1 MSKRSAQ
8 PGEAGR
14 SPGKRSV
21 QPKGAQASAGRSSHF
36 DAHGRAR
43 MVDVGAK
50 PITQREAIARGR
62 VQLSQEAFR
71 AVAEGTA
78 AKGDVLGIARIAGI
92 QAAKRTADWIPL
104 AHPLPLEAVELDFE
118 CVAEGPHIDVEAR
131 ARTSAKTGVEME
143 ALVAV
148 SAAALTIY
156 DMCKSIGIDAIQLV
170 KKTGGK
176 SGTYVREEE

>member
-1 MSKRSAQ
+1 MS
-8 PGEAGR
+8 GR
-14 SPGKRSV
+14 
-21 QPKGAQASAGRSSHF
+21 ARSSHF
-36 DAHGRAR
+36 DARGRAR

-50 PITQREAIARGR
+50 AVTAREAVARGR
-62 VQLSQEAFR
+62 VQLSADAFR

-104 AHPLPLEAVELDFE
+104 AHPLPLESVEIDFD
-118 CVAEGPHIDVEAR
+118 CVADGPHVDIEAR

-148 SAAALTIY
+148 SAAALTLY
-156 DMCKSIGIDAIQLV
+156 DMCKSIDRTMTIDAIRLV
-170 KKTGGK
+170 TKTGGK
-176 SGTYVREEE
+176 SGTYVRENE

>member
-1 MSKRSAQ
+1 
-8 PGEAGR
+8 
-14 SPGKRSV
+14 
-21 QPKGAQASAGRSSHF
+21 
-36 DAHGRAR
+36 

-50 PITQREAIARGR
+50 PVTVREAVARGQ
-62 VQLSQEAFR
+62 VHLSADAFR

-78 AKGDVLGIARIAGI
+78 KKGDVLGIARIAGI

-104 AHPLPLEAVELDFE
+104 AHPLPLESVEIDFD
-118 CVAEGPHIDVEAR
+118 CVAEGPRIEIEAR

-156 DMCKSIGIDAIQLV
+156 DMCKSIDRAIRIDALRLV

>member
-1 MSKRSAQ
+1 MSTR
-8 PGEAGR
+8 R
-14 SPGKRSV
+14 
-21 QPKGAQASAGRSSHF
+21 PKQSSHF
-36 DAHGRAR
+36 DARGRAR

-50 PITQREAIARGR
+50 PVTAREAVAHGS
-62 VQLSQEAFR
+62 VALSAEAFR

-92 QAAKRTADWIPL
+92 QAAKRTSDWIPL
-104 AHPLPLEAVELDFE
+104 AHPLPLESVEIDFD
-118 CVAEGPHIDVEAR
+118 CAPDGPRIDIEAR

-156 DMCKSIGIDAIQLV
+156 DMCKSIDRAIRIDAICLV

-176 SGTYVREEE
+176 SGTYLREEE